1 MNQKYWTSLGLK
13 VLEVSASAGISYS
26 ITQVADMSGQWVP
39 LLTVGLQVVQ
49 GLLARKIGDPES
61 ASYK

>member
-1 MNQKYWTSLGLK
+1 MNRKYLTSLGLK
-13 VLEVSASAGISYS
+13 VLEVSASAGLSYT

-39 LLTVGLQVVQ
+39 LLTIGLQVVQ
-49 GLLARKIGDPES
+49 GLLAKKIGDPET